1 MNDSECLGTNTVS
14 TKVDDEMLQF
24 VQEQADYR
32 GVPKAEFLRRLL
44 EVHRASEGGKLT
56 CSNCS
61 EELKLPA

>member
-1 MNDSECLGTNTVS
+1 MKDSDCLGKHTVS
-14 TKVDDEMLQF
+14 TKVDGEMLDF
-24 VQEQADYR
+24 VQREAEYR

-44 EVHRASEGGKLT
+44 EVHRASEDGKLT